1 MSNLVKQLEIFP
13 PVLTPFT
20 KNGEVFTS
28 TGHRCPYCNGAGS
41 FSSEKGYH
49 GSAADELEE
58 KECPIC
64 KGKGQLQA
72 KVVIGWQPDESV
84 KGKVL

>member
-1 MSNLVKQLEIFP
+1 MSDLIKQLEIFP
-13 PVLTPFT
+13 PVLMPCT

-28 TGHRCPYCNGAGS
+28 HGHQCPYCNGIGS
-41 FSSEKGYH
+41 FSSTKGYH
-49 GSAADELEE
+49 GSAADEVEE

-72 KVVIGWQPDESV
+72 KIVIGWQPDESV
-84 KGKVL
+84 KEKTL